1 MDCHCRNRRSA
12 VFGVSRAGDIC
23 KVAAPIALPFV
34 EMMVKSNHLDAP
46 VLIRA
51 QERYDELRDCSQPG
65 DSKIRPCVVVP
76 SLRLN
81 TGPLI
86 CLMATF
92 GKQDSDRWPQ
102 IFRDFAQPVWP
113 NDKPLSEGDIPLKPC
128 PKSYFAPTG
137 HSKQWVTAI
146 AMKPVGV
153 EATKLPRWKMDGEE
167 AHLCSEELESLMFSI
182 EVKMEAWE
190 QKVRSQAG
198 GAGVDYEEL
207 TNWKR
212 RGAGS
217 FRGSMGTSVSGQPST
232 SSRRT
237 FASGT
242 SSFNHGPSSRQGS
255 YYQQNTSQTSLPEAS
270 WSLPTPKPEFTELNF
285 PPLASAQTG
294 TQVPLATIKEA
305 EEDGLLSKLKVVKL
319 VQDIAFRL
327 DTKSLAISSI
337 HFVDTS
343 AVYLQGSVGRHTNVN
358 FGETRTV
365 GWLARRGV
373 NQVAEIPEI
382 A

>member
-113 NDKPLSEGDIPLKPC
+113 NDKPLSEGD
-128 PKSYFAPTG
+128 YT
-137 HSKQWVTAI
+137 
-146 AMKPVGV
+146 V
-153 EATKLPRWKMDGEE
+153 EALSKVLLCPHRRPSSPAGRWDGEE